1 MAQTL
6 FPLLKNTASK
16 KLVILSGGTHSIMN
30 ERERFSLF
38 GEVENFFNKGVTKV
52 P

>member
-6 FPLLKNTASK
+6 FPLLKNSPRK

-30 ERERFSLF
+30 ETERFSLF
-38 GEVENFFNKGVTKV
+38 HEVERFLAT
-52 P
+52 PL